1 MQQQRYPINT
11 GARNYEEKQPVLFQP
26 IPVLDDSTVLRMP
39 LVRTTAGAATCA
51 PGRLLVIGGAP
62 ETSMCSAEVREGY
75 MSSDGKHPNM
85 LFMRFM
91 TYKGCLFSN
100 ALIFWMSL
108 EVP

>member
-1 MQQQRYPINT
+1 MNMFKRINAT
-11 GARNYEEKQPVLFQP
+11 TEIPDQCRARKAEEKQPVLFQP

-75 MSSDGKHPNM
+75 MSSDGEASKYVIHDH
-85 LFMRFM
+85 L
-91 TYKGCLFSN
+91 
-100 ALIFWMSL
+100 
-108 EVP
+108 